1 MINCHNSIKSPI
13 AQYPFLSQK
22 QIITE
27 AFLQMRLQKPRF
39 HSVIAVLQSS
49 EQMLLST
56 VQNKRPIL
64 TWDLLGMQ
72 PGWLKLEAIGI
83 LVTVFQNNTR
93 GPRHIAYLRNQL
105 KSINTFEQSYDY
117 IITLIK
123 REKTYDLLFENCMVL
138 ICKS

>member
-13 AQYPFLSQK
+13 AQYPFLPQK

-27 AFLQMRLQKPRF
+27 ALFQTRLQNPRSR
-39 HSVIAVLQSS
+39 SVTAVLQSS
-49 EQMLLST
+49 EQMLQST
-56 VQNKRPIL
+56 LQNKRPVL
-64 TWDLLGMQ
+64 TVDLLGMQ
-72 PGWLKLEAIGI
+72 PGWSKLEAIGI